1 MNGAQKCCR
10 GISDTVDSDSLS
22 HIVKNNHPKSKS
34 LALRFAARGIEL
46 LKIHTLLRRMG
57 SECTATRAKVVHAHT
72 GVHVRCW

>member
-34 LALRFAARGIEL
+34 LSLCFAATGMEPVNT
-46 LKIHTLLRRMG
+46 HTLHG
-57 SECTATRAKVVHAHT
+57 SSGGARTAALAHT
-72 GVHVRCW
+72 HPRAHQ